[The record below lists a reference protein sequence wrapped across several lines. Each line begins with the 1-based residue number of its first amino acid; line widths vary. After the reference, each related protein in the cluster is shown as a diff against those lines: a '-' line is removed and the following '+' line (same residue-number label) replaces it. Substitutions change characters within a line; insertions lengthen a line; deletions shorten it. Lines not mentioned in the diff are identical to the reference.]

1 MFNSLKKNFE
11 VGSLS
16 IANRFFILNSS
27 SIAFEYPPPP
37 KVASIRFKSLLI
49 GIKDSHEGI
58 TPKMIVDAGGKIPF
72 GHSADMDFWC
82 SLVKQNFTRHESFIY
97 KRDEKFDLS
106 DESIKGFLLP
116 MVLKKKKTLEPIDSS
131 MNIKSGNQITF
142 LINKKNED
150 KAQQWLKDNK
160 FEKTVKTK

>member
-1 MFNSLKKNFE
+1 
-11 VGSLS
+11 
-16 IANRFFILNSS
+16 
-27 SIAFEYPPPP
+27 
-37 KVASIRFKSLLI
+37 
-49 GIKDSHEGI
+49 
-58 TPKMIVDAGGKIPF
+58 
-72 GHSADMDFWC
+72 MDFWC
-82 SLVKQNFTRHESFIY
+82 SLVKQNFTRVESFIY
-97 KRDEKFDLS
+97 KRDKKFDLS

-160 FEKTVKTK
+160 FEKTVRTK

>member
-1 MFNSLKKNFE
+1 
-11 VGSLS
+11 
-16 IANRFFILNSS
+16 
-27 SIAFEYPPPP
+27 
-37 KVASIRFKSLLI
+37 
-49 GIKDSHEGI
+49 
-58 TPKMIVDAGGKIPF
+58 
-72 GHSADMDFWC
+72 MDFWC
-82 SLVKQNFTRHESFIY
+82 SLVKQNFTRHESCIY

-131 MNIKSGNQITF
+131 MDIKSGNQITF

>member
-1 MFNSLKKNFE
+1 MLLGGLYFVINF
-11 VGSLS
+11 
-16 IANRFFILNSS
+16 IHI
-27 SIAFEYPPPP
+27 
-37 KVASIRFKSLLI
+37 
-49 GIKDSHEGI
+49 
-58 TPKMIVDAGGKIPF
+58 
-72 GHSADMDFWC
+72 
-82 SLVKQNFTRHESFIY
+82 IY
-97 KRDEKFDLS
+97 KKDEKFDLS

-160 FEKTVKTK
+160 FEKTVRTK